1 MISELIKIANKLDA
15 IGLTKEADYIDS
27 IIRMA
32 GKKDKDFIS
41 LKPSDEKARYIES
54 KSDWE
59 LARPIYKAVIEQGV
73 LPDYISKEF
82 YQTWKKSDF
91 KDILKAVD
99 EHHDIKD

>member
-1 MISELIKIANKLDA
+1 MIRELIKIANKLDA

-32 GKKDKDFIS
+32 GKKDEDFIS
-41 LKPSDEKARYIES
+41 LKPSDQEERYMKS

-59 LARPIYKAVIEQGV
+59 LDRAFYKTVIEEGV
-73 LPDYISKEF
+73 LPAHIPMGF
-82 YQTWKKSDF
+82 YKGWKKSDF